1 MSNASE
7 PNQPYPLLVV
17 IVNYRTS
24 SLTIDCLRSLVTE
37 VRSLPGTRVVVGD
50 NASGDNS
57 TEEIPAA
64 IATFGWSEW
73 ASFVPLERNG
83 GFAYGNNAL
92 IRPALESTNP
102 PPYILLL
109 NPDTVVRPGALKAL
123 VDFMDSN
130 PEAGIAGSR
139 LEDPDGTP
147 QQSAFRFHN
156 LLTELDFGWRTGLL
170 SKLLANWAVAPPISQ
185 EICQTDWVA
194 GASMIV
200 RREVFE
206 KIGLMDEAY
215 FMYCEE
221 MDFCLQANKA
231 GWSCWYVP
239 ESRVVHLVGQSSGV
253 TDTKKPPKRLP
264 QYWFDSRR
272 RYFLKNYGLVYTALT
287 DVSWASGFGVWRL
300 RRVLQGKPDGD
311 PPNLLTDFVTNSV
324 FFKGGKIEDSKNF

>member
-1 MSNASE
+1 MSNSSD
-7 PNQPYPLLVV
+7 PNHPYPLLVV

-24 SLTIDCLRSLVTE
+24 SLTIDCLRSLVSE
-37 VRSLPGTRVVVGD
+37 VQSLPGMRVAVAD
-50 NASGDNS
+50 NASGDGS
-57 TEEIPAA
+57 AEHIAAA
-64 IATFGWSEW
+64 IAKEGWSEW
-73 ASFVPLERNG
+73 ASFVPLDRNG
-83 GFAYGNNAL
+83 GFAFGNNAL
-92 IRPALESTNP
+92 IRPVLQSTNP
-102 PPYILLL
+102 PPYFLLL
-109 NPDTVVRPGALKAL
+109 NPDTIVRPGALKPL
-123 VDFMDSN
+123 VDFMDTH
-130 PEAGIAGSR
+130 PDAGIAGSR

-147 QQSAFRFHN
+147 QESAFRFHN
-156 LLTELDFGWRTGLL
+156 ILTELDFGWRTGFI

-253 TDTKKPPKRLP
+253 TDPKKPPKRLP
-264 QYWFDSRR
+264 TYWFDSRR
-272 RYFLKNYGLVYTALT
+272 RYFIKNYGFLYTALT
-287 DVSWASGFGVWRL
+287 DVCWASGFAAWRV
-300 RRVLQGKPDGD
+300 RRAVQGKPDRD
-311 PPNLLTDFVTNSV
+311 PPNYLKDFLLNSV
-324 FFKGGKIEDSKNF
+324 FFKGGEIEKSKNY